1 MDAFDF
7 RSKQVDRVLN
17 VSDLVGDITVLK
29 ELLSSLSNSEL
40 ENFADHLEEYVDE
53 LIEIGVKH
61 DRK

>member
-29 ELLSSLSNSEL
+29 ELLSMLSNSEL
-40 ENFADHLEEYVDE
+40 KNFADHLETYFDDFLEMGGKV
-53 LIEIGVKH
+53 
-61 DRK
+61 